1 MLGVDDRLV
10 TPATMK
16 WVKTG
21 LIAGIAAIPTTI
33 LLYYVLGLAVDSAV
47 AGNNLLRQWIGI
59 FAGLVLLKA
68 VLAWIFRTGQFRAS
82 SEAKLNVRDQIYKQ
96 VVKLG
101 PGILGKRRTGEIA
114 NMSTEGV
121 EYLDYYF
128 SVYFV
133 QVWVAIAI
141 PLFLVAAIFWIDWVV
156 GLWMLAG
163 VPLTPLFVGSS
174 ARGFRRI
181 SSSNEDVKNRNSAQ
195 YLDSIQ
201 GMSTLKTFNQDLRR
215 GKQMEAD
222 NEVQRKT
229 TMKLL
234 LVAQSQ
240 FVFLELGFALFSTAV
255 AMGVS
260 LYRFSG
266 GFMTPGEVVAVV
278 LMSLEFSRTLL
289 LIGEFFFA
297 GALGREV
304 AAKVIEFLNEKAP
317 IKSND
322 RAHPGESDGSAIS
335 IEFKDVTFT
344 YPGADEPAIKNLS
357 FKFEPN
363 ETVALIGKSGSG
375 KTTVTNLLLRTLDP
389 DSGQIFFDGIPEEK
403 LAVEW
408 IRKQIALVPQDPFLF
423 FGTIADNLRM
433 AKQGATDEE
442 LLAALKAAELLD
454 FVEASPAGLDTKV
467 GDQGMALS
475 GGQAQRLAVARA
487 ILKDAPIVVLD
498 EPTSQIDVETEALL
512 NSALERLTANK
523 TVLLIAHR
531 LSTIEQADR
540 MIVLDN
546 GKLAESGTR
555 DELLASG
562 GIYASM
568 IRTKREIENAALL
581 PAAAG

>member
-21 LIAGIAAIPTTI
+21 LIAGIATIPTTI
-33 LLYYVLGLAVDSAV
+33 LIYYVLGLAVDAAY
-47 AGNNLLRQWIGI
+47 AGGNLMRQWIAI

-96 VVKLG
+96 VIKLG

-181 SSSNEDVKNRNSAQ
+181 SSSNADVKNRNSAQ

-201 GMSTLKTFNQDLRR
+201 GMSTLKMFNQDLRR

-222 NEVQRKT
+222 NEVQRKS

-322 RAHPGESDGSAIS
+322 RAHPGETDGSAIS

-344 YPGADEPAIKNLS
+344 YPGADEPAINNL
-357 FKFEPN
+357 
-363 ETVALIGKSGSG
+363 
-375 KTTVTNLLLRTLDP
+375 R
-389 DSGQIFFDGIPEEK
+389 QIFFDGIPEEK

-433 AKQGATDEE
+433 AKHDATDEE

-512 NSALERLTANK
+512 NSALEQLTANK

-531 LSTIEQADR
+531 LSTIEKADR

-568 IRTKREIENAALL
+568 IRTKQEIENAALL

>member
-389 DSGQIFFDGIPEEK
+389 DSGQIFFDGTPEEK

-467 GDQGMALS
+467 GDQGVALS

>member
-467 GDQGMALS
+467 GDQGVALS

-555 DELLASG
+555 AELLASG